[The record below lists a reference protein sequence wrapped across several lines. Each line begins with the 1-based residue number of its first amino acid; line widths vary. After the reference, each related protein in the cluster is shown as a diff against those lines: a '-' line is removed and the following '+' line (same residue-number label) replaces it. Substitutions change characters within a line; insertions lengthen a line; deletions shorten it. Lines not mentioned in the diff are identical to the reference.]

1 MSNINQESSNFAQQ
15 LSQNRIYAFNS
26 EALSSEELA
35 DACADS
41 FDSFGFC
48 VIDNVIPT
56 EAVSAIRQEVLEA
69 QKKVSKNIQVIKELV
84 DSKRFSEDELLKN
97 ELYVEVEKNKYSA
110 ELILKPLKS
119 SNYKTI

>member
-1 MSNINQESSNFAQQ
+1 M
-15 LSQNRIYAFNS
+15 
-26 EALSSEELA
+26 A

-69 QKKVSKNIQVIKELV
+69 QKKVKSGTDHYGSIFAPTNLEGQVGSDKKEKEIK
-84 DSKRFSEDELLKN
+84 S
-97 ELYVEVEKNKYSA
+97 
-110 ELILKPLKS
+110 
-119 SNYKTI
+119 